1 MASRRIAP
9 ALAILGGQ
17 TVGLLIAATLVALTG
32 EALPEPAGLAWGA
45 LAGASGTV
53 GLLGFYRVLAEG
65 QMSLA
70 APLVAVIGA
79 GLPALVGI
87 LFGESLGLL
96 QLLGIACGL
105 FAIAVVSWT
114 GGAPLADPGAVVR
127 GEAAP
132 APPITRAWPL
142 ILLAGLGFAGFYL
155 AISQATASGGAVW
168 WPLLAARAATVAVG
182 LLLVVWA
189 RPAVAGVRAT
199 WPLFLVIG
207 GGDFGGNA
215 FFVLASQQ
223 GPLAVA
229 VILSSLYPVTTVL
242 LATWLLRER
251 LRRWQLAGVVLA
263 LLGVLLIAT

>member
-1 MASRRIAP
+1 MASRRLDP

-17 TVGLLIAATLVALTG
+17 AVGLLIAMTLVALSG
-32 EALPEPAGLAWGA
+32 EPRPEPAGLAWGA
-45 LAGASGTV
+45 LAGASGTI

-87 LFGESLGLL
+87 VLGESLGLL
-96 QLLGIACGL
+96 QVLGIACGL
-105 FAIAVVSWT
+105 LAIAIVSWT
-114 GGAPLADPGAVVR
+114 GGAPLADAGAVVL
-127 GEAAP
+127 GEATP

-155 AISQATASGGAVW
+155 AINQATTSSGAVW

-182 LLLVVWA
+182 VLLVARA
-189 RPAVAGVRAT
+189 RPGTAGVRAA

-242 LATWLLRER
+242 LATWLLHER
-251 LRRWQLAGVVLA
+251 LRPWQVAGVVLA
-263 LLGVLLIAT
+263 LAGVLLIAT